1 MSMTKTTALAAA
13 LVATLLAVGCAN
25 QKAPATKA
33 VADAEATLASERNG
47 PQPPCAPAWRD
58 LGMDVQHAR

>member
-33 VADAEATLASERNG
+33 VADAEATLATF
-47 PQPPCAPAWRD
+47 RD
-58 LGMDVQHAR
+58 EASKYASTELQSAEAAISSL